1 MGVLLEANLR
11 KVRFLLLSTGL
22 YLACFLLYGVPSSI
36 KLLEQGMAAFEV
48 GLYGIAAKNFSE
60 ISYNYPSDPTVVTA
74 SFLEALSLYYAEDA
88 TAVDGFRD
96 HFQRYSNSPYR
107 DQLWYWIG
115 MGELLNDNKEA
126 GLNALDQYLNEA
138 TVDSSYYLYANDAK
152 ARVLEQLYRYKE
164 ALFIYKKLL
173 TTKNFINGSPFPEI
187 LSKKKFVRKVEK
199 AFSMH

>member
-74 SFLEALSLYYAEDA
+74 SFLEALSLYM
-88 TAVDGFRD
+88 
-96 HFQRYSNSPYR
+96 QKMQ
-107 DQLWYWIG
+107 QLL
-115 MGELLNDNKEA
+115 M
-126 GLNALDQYLNEA
+126 ALEIIFNVIQ
-138 TVDSSYYLYANDAK
+138 
-152 ARVLEQLYRYKE
+152 
-164 ALFIYKKLL
+164 ILL
-173 TTKNFINGSPFPEI
+173 TGINYGTG
-187 LSKKKFVRKVEK
+187 
-199 AFSMH
+199 